1 MASDNRYSIN
11 FTLSVLEKTEASKLI
26 KEHEKQEHIE
36 PYGYILLI
44 KKAALLVLSFA
55 ALFDFII
62 LFGLIALAPKDP
74 DYVERAKFLSI
85 ITFTLIAISIGLLYI
100 YNYLMKNV
108 MRSNYSSEIRDPELI
123 LRLKINRSYI
133 EQIMKIG
140 SSRVFWNNI
149 KKTYRKQGFLFIQTK
164 ENRCIIIPERVFK
177 NEEETEKLYS
187 FVKEQIAQNTME

>member
-26 KEHEKQEHIE
+26 KEHEKQENIE
-36 PYGYILLI
+36 PYGYILII

-85 ITFTLIAISIGLLYI
+85 ITFTLIAIFIGLLYT
-100 YNYLMKNV
+100 YDYLMKKV
-108 MRSNYSSEIRDPELI
+108 MRSNHSSEIRDQELM

-140 SSRVFWNNI
+140 SSRVFWDNI

-164 ENRCIIIPERVFK
+164 ENRCIIIPERVLK

>member
-26 KEHEKQEHIE
+26 KEQEKQEHIE

-85 ITFTLIAISIGLLYI
+85 ITFTLIAIFIGLLYI
-100 YNYLMKNV
+100 YM
-108 MRSNYSSEIRDPELI
+108 
-123 LRLKINRSYI
+123 
-133 EQIMKIG
+133 
-140 SSRVFWNNI
+140 
-149 KKTYRKQGFLFIQTK
+149 
-164 ENRCIIIPERVFK
+164 II
-177 NEEETEKLYS
+177 
-187 FVKEQIAQNTME
+187 

>member
-133 EQIMKIG
+133 EQIMKVG

>member
-26 KEHEKQEHIE
+26 KEHEKQENIE
-36 PYGYILLI
+36 PYGYILII

-62 LFGLIALAPKDP
+62 LFGLIALAPKAP

-85 ITFTLIAISIGLLYI
+85 ITFTLIAIFIGLLYT
-100 YNYLMKNV
+100 YDYLMKKV
-108 MRSNYSSEIRDPELI
+108 MRSNHSSEIRDQELM

-140 SSRVFWNNI
+140 SSRVFWDNI

-164 ENRCIIIPERVFK
+164 ENRCIIIPERVLK

>member
-26 KEHEKQEHIE
+26 KEREKQEHIE

-85 ITFTLIAISIGLLYI
+85 ITFT
-100 YNYLMKNV
+100 
-108 MRSNYSSEIRDPELI
+108 
-123 LRLKINRSYI
+123 
-133 EQIMKIG
+133 
-140 SSRVFWNNI
+140 
-149 KKTYRKQGFLFIQTK
+149 
-164 ENRCIIIPERVFK
+164 
-177 NEEETEKLYS
+177 
-187 FVKEQIAQNTME
+187 

>member
-26 KEHEKQEHIE
+26 KEREKQEHIE

-44 KKAALLVLSFA
+44 KKQLVLSFA

-85 ITFTLIAISIGLLYI
+85 ITFTLIAIFIGLLYI
-100 YNYLMKNV
+100 
-108 MRSNYSSEIRDPELI
+108 
-123 LRLKINRSYI
+123 
-133 EQIMKIG
+133 
-140 SSRVFWNNI
+140 
-149 KKTYRKQGFLFIQTK
+149 
-164 ENRCIIIPERVFK
+164 
-177 NEEETEKLYS
+177 
-187 FVKEQIAQNTME
+187 

>member
-1 MASDNRYSIN
+1 MASDDRYSIN
-11 FTLSVLEKTEASKLI
+11 FTLSVLEKTEASKFI
-26 KEHEKQEHIE
+26 KEHEKQENIE

-62 LFGLIALAPKDP
+62 LFGLITLAPKAP

-85 ITFTLIAISIGLLYI
+85 LTFTLIAIFIGLLYI
-100 YNYLMKNV
+100 YDYLMKKI
-108 MRSNYSSEIRDPELI
+108 MRSNHSSEIKDQELM

-133 EQIMKIG
+133 EQVMKIG

-177 NEEETEKLYS
+177 NEEETEKLYN
-187 FVKEQIAQNTME
+187 FVKEKIAQNTME

>member
-74 DYVERAKFLSI
+74 GYVERAKFLSI
-85 ITFTLIAISIGLLYI
+85 ITFTLIAIFIGLLYI
-100 YNYLMKNV
+100 YDYLMKKV
-108 MRSNYSSEIRDPELI
+108 MRTNYLSEIRDFELM

-140 SSRVFWNNI
+140 SSKVFWNNI
-149 KKTYRKQGFLFIQTK
+149 KKTYREKGFLFIQTK

-177 NEEETEKLYS
+177 NGEETEKLYN
-187 FVKEQIAQNTME
+187 FVKEQIAKNTIE